1 MFRGLVVFVAGAA
14 LLASACTTWA
24 STNSVVVLN
33 STDETL
39 TIRMDSGE
47 EEPRQVLPLKAT
59 NYLVQ
64 RGGCMEDR
72 LVAFDPE
79 GNVVGENERPC
90 GGDKWV
96 LEGP

>member
-1 MFRGLVVFVAGAA
+1 MQGA
-14 LLASACTTWA
+14 LGGSTA

-47 EEPRQVLPLKAT
+47 EEPQQVLPLKAT
-59 NYLVQ
+59 NYLVR
-64 RGGCMEDR
+64 RGGCMEDA

-79 GNVVGENERPC
+79 GNVVGENDEPC

-96 LEGP
+96 LEDP